1 MVEGIILKHVIKDA
15 SRRVNEQMGEVMELS
30 NIALQVQQGLLE
42 VARKL
47 GELATE
53 LYDVFRTS

>member
-15 SRRVNEQMGEVMELS
+15 SRRVNEQMGEVVELS

-53 LYDVFRTS
+53 LYDVIKTQ

>member
-1 MVEGIILKHVIKDA
+1 MVEGIILKQVIKDA
-15 SRRVNEQMGEVMELS
+15 SRRVNEQMGEVVELS

-53 LYDVFRTS
+53 LYDVIKTQ

>member
-1 MVEGIILKHVIKDA
+1 VIKDA

-53 LYDVFRTS
+53 LYDVTKTS

>member
-1 MVEGIILKHVIKDA
+1 MVEGIILKQVIKDA
-15 SRRVNEQMGEVMELS
+15 SRRVNEQMGEVVELS

-53 LYDVFRTS
+53 LYDVTKTS

>member
-1 MVEGIILKHVIKDA
+1 MVEGIVLKQVIKDA

-53 LYDVFRTS
+53 LYEINKTS